1 MNSIKLAGALLL
13 LASAAPAAESPAD
26 GKAAVTALIERY
38 HAAMTARSVEKLGEL
53 VEPDLTVLEGSHLNT
68 SWADYRDNHI
78 GPEMSEWRAFAI
90 SGRDLSRVSIE
101 GETAFA
107 VEQATYT
114 FTTVGETV
122 ILEGAQTF
130 VARRTKAGWRL
141 THLHFSGKR
150 RKPAEPSKIESK
162 P

>member
-1 MNSIKLAGALLL
+1 
-13 LASAAPAAESPAD
+13 
-26 GKAAVTALIERY
+26 
-38 HAAMTARSVEKLGEL
+38 
-53 VEPDLTVLEGSHLNT
+53 
-68 SWADYRDNHI
+68 
-78 GPEMSEWRAFAI
+78 MSEWRAFTI